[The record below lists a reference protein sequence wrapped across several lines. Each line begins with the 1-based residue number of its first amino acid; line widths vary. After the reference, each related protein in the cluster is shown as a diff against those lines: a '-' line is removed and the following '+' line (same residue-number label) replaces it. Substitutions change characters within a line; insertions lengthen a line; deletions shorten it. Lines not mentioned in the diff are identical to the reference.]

1 MAVIKI
7 VPMPG
12 VAVAGPAGPQ
22 GPRGYQGDTG
32 LTGPQGPQ
40 GEPGLNGLE
49 GETGPQGPAGDSFG
63 IYYLGNYNSDS
74 GYVTDIAVVRGSDGQ
89 LYIAKA
95 SGQLGDPVNYQTNGQ
110 WEVWIPKG
118 ADGSN
123 GTGFTFRGEWNDID
137 YFNVND
143 VVTFN
148 GESYIATQSSVVVY
162 PVETTHWAKIAAKGD
177 QGSSANTADIYFEE
191 STIFSNYDI
200 NITANSV
207 PGDITLSAYNG
218 VRLNFSNN
226 ENSGLGFPDGT
237 IQTTAFTGFETAYLE
252 TDYTVSGGTNGT
264 QPTFNG
270 NPLFFGSYT
279 KTANLIHFRVNVQ
292 MTNITNF
299 GTGSYYITL
308 PHNAKYDTYIRNGH
322 LRHSSGD
329 IYAISGHV
337 LAGTNILELYST
349 ASNGK
354 EVRFTTSIPV
364 SLNTTCDF
372 HIFGS
377 YFSS

>member
-40 GEPGLNGLE
+40 GEPGEPGLNGLE
-49 GETGPQGPAGDSFG
+49 GDQGPQGEPGTPGSLLNYWDGTGAPQDPAEDGFLILDG
-63 IYYLGNYNSDS
+63 I
-74 GYVTDIAVVRGSDGQ
+74 VTG
-89 LYIAKA
+89 L
-95 SGQLGDPVNYQTNGQ
+95 
-110 WEVWIPKG
+110 
-118 ADGSN
+118 GSN
-123 GTGFTFRGEWNDID
+123 LLVSAAGGVFIGGNDGEFLN
-137 YFNVND
+137 
-143 VVTFN
+143 
-148 GESYIATQSSVVVY
+148 
-162 PVETTHWAKIAAKGD
+162 
-177 QGSSANTADIYFEE
+177 GSSAPENQIA
-191 STIFSNYDI
+191 TI
-200 NITANSV
+200 
-207 PGDITLSAYNG
+207 GDFTNAYP
-218 VRLNFSNN
+218 
-226 ENSGLGFPDGT
+226 E
-237 IQTTAFTGFETAYLE
+237 I
-252 TDYTVSGGTNGT
+252 DYTVGGGTDGT
-264 QPTFNG
+264 QPTFTG

-279 KTANLIHFRVNVQ
+279 KTANLVHFRVNVQ

-299 GTGSYYITL
+299 GTGNYYITL
-308 PHNAKYDTYIRNGH
+308 PHTAKYDTYVRNGH

-337 LAGTNILELYST
+337 TAGTNVLSLYST

-354 EVRFTTSIPV
+354 EIRFTPSVPV
-364 SLNTTCDF
+364 GLNTTCDF